1 MDHAIIETR
10 PSRPTGAFVRALCK
24 FGPGGFIGAALS
36 AAVLLA
42 ALLAPVVSPYNALE
56 PDFFSMLATPTQ
68 THLFGTDAVGRDVF
82 SRILQ
87 GARPSILVGLGTA
100 LFAAV
105 FGSAIGLL
113 AGFLG
118 GSWDNTIMR
127 VMDILFAFPAILLA
141 LALISVLGPSLVNV
155 IVALGIVYIPRFAR
169 VVRGS
174 VLALMSEP
182 YIEATRA
189 VGSKS
194 WRIVLRHLLPNTTSV
209 IVVQATLT
217 IATAIL
223 SEASLS
229 FLGLGVQPPDP
240 SWGTMLSEGKT
251 YMEQYPHLM
260 IFPGAAIMA
269 AVLGFNLL
277 GDALRDLLE
286 R

>member
-1 MDHAIIETR
+1 MGHAIIQTR
-10 PSRPTGAFVRALCK
+10 PPRPTVTLLRVLRK
-24 FGPGGFIGAALS
+24 LGPGGLIGAALS

-42 ALLAPVVSPYNALE
+42 ALLAPVVSPYDPLE
-56 PDFFSMLATPTQ
+56 PDFLSMLATPSPA
-68 THLFGTDAVGRDVF
+68 HPFGTDAVGRDVF

-100 LFAAV
+100 LFAAF
-105 FGSAIGLL
+105 FGTAIGLF

-118 GSWDNTIMR
+118 GRWDNTIMR

-155 IVALGIVYIPRFAR
+155 IIALGIVYIPRFAR
-169 VVRGS
+169 VVRG
-174 VLALMSEP
+174 
-182 YIEATRA
+182 
-189 VGSKS
+189 
-194 WRIVLRHLLPNTTSV
+194 LLPNTTSV

-229 FLGLGVQPPDP
+229 CLGLGVQPPDP

>member
-1 MDHAIIETR
+1 MNQAISRTAPAWLTR
-10 PSRPTGAFVRALCK
+10 AFLRPLRKVGA
-24 FGPGGFIGAALS
+24 GGLIGALLS
-36 AAVLLA
+36 ATVVLA
-42 ALLAPVVSPYNALE
+42 ALLAPAISPYDPLQ
-56 PDFFSMLATPTQ
+56 PDFFAMLASPNGS
-68 THLFGTDAVGRDVF
+68 HLFGTDAVGRDIL
-82 SRILQ
+82 SRILH
-87 GARPSILVGLGTA
+87 GARPSMLVGLGTA
-100 LFAAV
+100 AFAALI
-105 FGSAIGLL
+105 GSAIGLV

-118 GSWDNTIMR
+118 GRWDNTIMR
-127 VMDILFAFPAILLA
+127 LMDVLFAFPAILLA
-141 LALISVLGPSLVNV
+141 LALISVLGPNLVNV
-155 IVALGIVYIPRFAR
+155 ILALGIVYIPRFAR
-169 VVRGS
+169 IVRGS
-174 VLALMSEP
+174 VLALMAEQ

-189 VGSKS
+189 VGSRG
-194 WRIVLRHLLPNTTSV
+194 WRVLVKHLLPNSMGV

-229 FLGLGVQPPDP
+229 FLGLGVQPPEP

-251 YMEQYPHLM
+251 YMEQHPHLM

>member
-1 MDHAIIETR
+1 MGHAIIQTR
-10 PSRPTGAFVRALCK
+10 PPRPTGTLLRVLRKL
-24 FGPGGFIGAALS
+24 GPGGLIGAALS

-42 ALLAPVVSPYNALE
+42 ALLAPVVSPYDPLE
-56 PDFFSMLATPTQ
+56 PDFLSMLATPSPA
-68 THLFGTDAVGRDVF
+68 HPFGTDAVGRDVF

-100 LFAAV
+100 LFAAF
-105 FGSAIGLL
+105 FGTAIGLF

-118 GSWDNTIMR
+118 GRWDNTIMR

-155 IVALGIVYIPRFAR
+155 IIALGIVYIPRFAR

-189 VGSKS
+189 VGSKG
-194 WRIVLRHLLPNTTSV
+194 WRILLRHLLPNATSV